1 MELKGS
7 TFTLRKLCLDDA
19 VSLQKHADN
28 INVSSFLLDR
38 FPSPYTLD
46 DAIDFINLKIKED
59 PVTNF
64 AIITDEEV
72 VGAIGVDMRQDIYS
86 KTPLLGYWISELYS
100 GKGIITESIGLITDY
115 AFANLDIICIQA
127 HVLGKNPASMRALEK
142 AGYIKQGILER
153 SVIKNNE
160 ILDEHLYAAYKN

>member
-7 TFTLRKLCLDDA
+7 LFILRRWHLDDA
-19 VSLQKHADN
+19 ASLQKHADN

-46 DAIDFINLKIKED
+46 DAVDFINMKINEE

-64 AIITDEEV
+64 AIIINGEAA
-72 VGAIGVDMRQDIYS
+72 GAIGVEMRQDIYS
-86 KTPLLGYWISELYS
+86 KTPLLGYWLSEQYRRR
-100 GKGIITESIGLITDY
+100 GIITEAIGLITDY

-127 HVLGKNPASMRALEK
+127 NVLSKNPASMRALQK
-142 AGYIKQGILER
+142 AGYVKQGILER
-153 SVIKNNE
+153 SVVKSNE
-160 ILDEHLYAAYKN
+160 ILDEHLYVAYKK